1 MKTTKQTFAVL
12 FLLAA
17 LVLFGGLLAYSQDRA
32 TPTPPL
38 FPSCTE
44 GAQHKCVG
52 TCPILWTGGQF
63 SMPVQPYHNR
73 GGSDCHKIQ
82 GNCTCEYRTSGG
94 VSCAQPQNGGKCQ
107 GQCPDLYYDQ
117 PGTMPV
123 PFAHKDCHTFHTG
136 GTTECICIY
145 Y

>member
-1 MKTTKQTFAVL
+1 MKTIKKTFTALLIIAAV
-12 FLLAA
+12 
-17 LVLFGGLLAYSQDRA
+17 VLFGGFLAYSQDRP

-38 FPSCTE
+38 FPDCIQ
-44 GAQHKCVG
+44 GPQHTCVG
-52 TCPILWTGGQF
+52 TCPVLWTGGQPP
-63 SMPVQPYHNR
+63 MPVQPYHNP

-82 GNCTCEYRTSGG
+82 HNCSCEYRTSGG
-94 VSCAQPQNGGKCQ
+94 NSCTIPQGGNRCQ

-117 PGTMPV
+117 NGTMPV
-123 PFAHKDCHTFHTG
+123 PFAHKDCHTFRTG